1 MIQYNLS
8 ELFPSRQGEGA
19 NTGRPAVFIRLS
31 GCNLACPWCDTDHR
45 TRRQVG
51 LETLLEEATS
61 FGIGSI
67 ILTGGEPLV
76 HPHWEALVRALRAR
90 NLWVALETN
99 ATVPLTPDQHA
110 LFNYIAASPKT
121 KAFALRQANELRL
134 VADGTLSAQSCRDIA
149 ARLQAQR
156 HYISPCWR
164 SGRFAWNEALELLA
178 ELNSDRPLWSLS
190 VQVHKLAGFP

>member
-51 LETLLEEATS
+51 LETLLEEVTS

-164 SGRFAWNEALELLA
+164 NGRFAWNEALELLA